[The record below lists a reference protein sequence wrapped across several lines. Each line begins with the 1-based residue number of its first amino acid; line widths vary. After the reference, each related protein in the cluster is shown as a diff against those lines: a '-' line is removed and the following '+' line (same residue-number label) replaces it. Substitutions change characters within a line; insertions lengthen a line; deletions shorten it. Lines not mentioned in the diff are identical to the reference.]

1 MNTYELQSRHRMDT
15 PSVDEQRGKHNGP
28 TRAPGDGLLQRC
40 KMGDTSAM
48 LELAWFG
55 DERNRKQIVTFLY
68 RCYGL
73 SINAL
78 RNLSNVYS

>member
-1 MNTYELQSRHRMDT
+1 
-15 PSVDEQRGKHNGP
+15 
-28 TRAPGDGLLQRC
+28 
-40 KMGDTSAM
+40 M

>member
-15 PSVDEQRGKHNGP
+15 PSVDEQKGKHNGP

-55 DERNRKQIVTFLY
+55 DERNRKQFFSGVCTFQPCKGYCAHWL
-68 RCYGL
+68 
-73 SINAL
+73 N
-78 RNLSNVYS
+78 